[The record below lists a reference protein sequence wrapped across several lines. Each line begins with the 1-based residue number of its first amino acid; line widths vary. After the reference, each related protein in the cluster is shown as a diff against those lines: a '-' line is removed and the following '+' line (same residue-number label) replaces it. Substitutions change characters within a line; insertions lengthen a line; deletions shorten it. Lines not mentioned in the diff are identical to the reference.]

1 MYRKGTVISDVL
13 TPSLVTCKINDTL
26 REVLKKL
33 RKYRI
38 LSLPVTD
45 NTRKFY
51 VGRIAL
57 SDIANL
63 LVLNPDLDIL
73 DTKISHHWPSAVGV
87 TREDEKSLK
96 YGPGGLESIYSFSVS
111 TPIDVLINT
120 FAMGVHRVLLTHRA
134 EGHDN
139 VIRNFSQS
147 DLIREFY
154 CNEDLLLKEFKQKT
168 LDELKVIK
176 RPALTVKMNEILG
189 NTLKIMWENKVSA
202 VAIID
207 ERDQIMTTF
216 SHSDLRELND
226 KLLGL
231 INRITV
237 GEYLL
242 EIYTKLRPPFTIS
255 GSDTLKETITR
266 MAIRKTHRLWEVDEN
281 TKTVKGVVSMTDIMI
296 NLSNGSSQIE

>member
-111 TPIDVLINT
+111 TPIGVLINT

-168 LDELKVIK
+168 LDELNVIK
-176 RPALTVKMNEILG
+176 RPVLTVKMNEILG

-216 SHSDLRELND
+216 SHCDLRELND

-255 GSDTLKETITR
+255 GGDTLKETITR

-296 NLSNGSSQIE
+296 NLSNGSSQVE